1 MKGIWMCVCGIHP
14 TKSERKGYWRNGV
27 TQCPNKT
34 IYLRISWNILEYLTI
49 FWDNSTW
56 IWWNSPQKNDGTL
69 VGPSVRLVASPICR
83 KNGDLGILGDAG
95 SCFLF
100 FKISVIHVWSCLLL
114 QHCFNPLWS
123 SRIIQDPNLCDRWGS
138 PGSTRKCYL
147 LPSPESPKRTHGLGE
162 KSTIYGP

>member
-27 TQCPNKT
+27 TQFPNKT

-56 IWWNSPQKNDGTL
+56 IWWNSPQKKWWDPSGTL
-69 VGPSVRLVASPICR
+69 CTAGRFTHMQKKWWVGDTWGCWI
-83 KNGDLGILGDAG
+83 
-95 SCFLF
+95 LF
-100 FKISVIHVWSCLLL
+100 FFLISVIHVWSCLLL